1 MEVFFVLENRIVGI
15 FEEDNGLFNNEDA
28 FDVHYVPKEFLFRDY
43 QMKTL
48 ANNIKPAF
56 HKGGPIHT
64 VILGDY
70 ATGKTTAIKKLFDI
84 VKSMK
89 KQVIPVYINC
99 KTYDTKFKIY
109 SVIFEKIFHI
119 GALKRGTSS
128 TLIFDKIMKELKEKE
143 KIVLIALDD
152 VNYILKNKKGQEIF
166 HELLR
171 AYETFQV
178 KIGVF
183 PILTS
188 LEFRY
193 KLDKDIR
200 TIFIP
205 QEIIFPH
212 YTLEE
217 VYGILKERAC
227 IGFYDNVINH
237 EILLKV
243 SELATE
249 AKNIRLGLKLLHSLG
264 IFAENEGSPVIR
276 MEYLNQLIK
285 TQRKYL

>member
-1 MEVFFVLENRIVGI
+1 MVLENRIVDI
-15 FEEDNGLFNNEDA
+15 FEGNNGLFKDENA
-28 FDVHYVPKEFLFRDY
+28 FDVHYVPENFLFRDH
-43 QMKTL
+43 QMKAL
-48 ANNIKPAF
+48 ASNIKPAF
-56 HKGGPIHT
+56 HGGGPIHT

-70 ATGKTTAIKKLFDI
+70 ATGKTTAIKKLFEI
-84 VKSMK
+84 VENIENHI
-89 KQVIPVYINC
+89 VPVYINC
-99 KTYDTKFKIY
+99 KTYNTKFKIY
-109 SVIFEKIFHI
+109 SAIFEKVFHI
-119 GALKRGTSS
+119 QPLKRGTSS
-128 TLIFDKIMKELKEKE
+128 TIIFDKIMKELKEKE
-143 KIVLIALDD
+143 KIVLVALDD

-193 KLDKDIR
+193 KFDKDIR

-227 IGFYDNVINH
+227 MGFYDGVINQ
-237 EILLKV
+237 EILLKL
-243 SELATE
+243 SELAVE
-249 AKNIRLGLKLLHSLG
+249 AKNIRLGLKLLHTLG
-264 IFAENEGSPVIR
+264 IFAENEGSSVIR
-276 MEYLNQLIK
+276 VEYLNQLIK